1 MSPQKVRYLNQ
12 EKEVGVLACWSGANA
27 LLDVVLG
34 NVYTLLKTR
43 WCENSSETDS
53 VRTTSPCCLEIVGTV
68 FVVDGKGRLRLILN
82 CAVTE
87 KCVSGLSSDLSLKF

>member
-1 MSPQKVRYLNQ
+1 MIPPKVRYLNQ
-12 EKEVGVLACWSGANA
+12 EKEVGVLACRSRAGA

-53 VRTTSPCCLEIVGTV
+53 GRSRSTSPCCLEIVGTV
-68 FVVDGKGRLRLILN
+68 FGGRWQREADYKLCSYRN
-82 CAVTE
+82 
-87 KCVSGLSSDLSLKF
+87 VSFRSEF